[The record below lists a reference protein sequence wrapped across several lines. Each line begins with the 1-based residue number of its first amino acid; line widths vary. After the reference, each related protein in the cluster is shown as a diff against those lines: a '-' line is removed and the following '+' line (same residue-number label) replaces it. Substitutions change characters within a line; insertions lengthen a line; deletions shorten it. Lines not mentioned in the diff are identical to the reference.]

1 MVHPLSD
8 STTMLTK
15 YQIDHYE
22 DFGFLALRGLLSQEE
37 IEEIRAASSSVM
49 RQLRGT
55 VGTRGDANQVR
66 TTLVGTTSV
75 DAGSH

>member
-1 MVHPLSD
+1 MVHPLTD

-37 IEEIRAASSSVM
+37 IDELRAASSSVM

-55 VGTRGDANQVR
+55 VGAPSGRQPVL

>member
-1 MVHPLSD
+1 MVHPLTD

-37 IEEIRAASSSVM
+37 IEEIRAASSSVI
-49 RQLRGT
+49 RQMRGT
-55 VGTRGDANQVR
+55 VEPQADASQSIPPW
-66 TTLVGTTSV
+66 LE
-75 DAGSH
+75 